1 QMEPENFD
9 VVSSTPI
16 SEFGLAYARLRG
28 RHERLQ
34 LLAPDLSLRP
44 GGTRS
49 HPRTRAILNAP
60 HQHDDGP
67 PKQQAHIVTERSHDT
82 FLAGLD
88 WLRGPDRPRAVVCS
102 TGYQAV
108 ALQMAAE
115 RAGLRVPEDI
125 EFLAIGDI
133 PASTEFFGP

>member
-1 QMEPENFD
+1 RDRP
-9 VVSSTPI
+9 
-16 SEFGLAYARLRG
+16 RLRAAARPPRPG
-28 RHERLQ
+28 AAAR
-34 LLAPDLSLRP
+34 PDLSPPPR
-44 GGTRS
+44 GTLG
-49 HPRTRAILNAP
+49 HPPTRAFLHAAP
-60 HQHDDGP
+60 QHGGGP
-67 PKQQAHIVTERSHDT
+67 AEPLVHIVPEGSHDT

-88 WLRGPDRPRAVVCS
+88 WLRGPDRPRAVVCF

-133 PASTEFFGP
+133 PASTEFFGPISYYGVDDVFA